1 MRRIGILETSTADS
15 ARLQLWNLFR
25 QRLRELGYV
34 EGRDISFESRWAQGN
49 ADLLPQL
56 ASELVGLKVDAIVTA
71 GTPAAF
77 AARKATTTIPIV
89 MATGVSVDTGLHES
103 SPGSARNVT
112 GLSDLAPGLSARRLE
127 LLKQVVPEAAQLAV
141 LWDKTN
147 QAGSL
152 VVGEYQDAARSLG
165 LSLTVFGVRVPEDF
179 DNALSAM
186 TRDGA
191 RGFIAVTSA
200 MFFGERERLAA
211 IALRCRLP
219 AMFVRREYA
228 EAGGLMAF
236 GAPIGDNYRRAAGYV
251 DKIFKGARP
260 ADLPVEQPTDFELV
274 INMKTAQA
282 LGLAIPQ
289 RVLHGARQVR

>member
-1 MRRIGILETSTADS
+1 MRRIGILETSSADS
-15 ARLQLWNLFR
+15 GRLQLWELFR

-34 EGRDISFESRWAQGN
+34 EGQDISFESRWAQGN
-49 ADLLPQL
+49 ASLLPEL
-56 ASELVGLKVDAIVTA
+56 AGELVGLKLDAIVTA

-77 AARKATTTIPIV
+77 AARQATTTIPIV
-89 MATGVSVDTGLHES
+89 MATGVSVDTGLNEN
-103 SPGSARNVT
+103 SPGSAGNVT

-127 LLKQVVPEAAQLAV
+127 LLNQVVPGAARLAV

-152 VVGEYQDAARSLG
+152 VVGEYQDAARALG
-165 LSLTVFGVRVPEDF
+165 LSLVVFGVRVPEDF
-179 DNALSAM
+179 DAALPAM

-191 RGFIAVTSA
+191 GGFIGVTSA

-211 IALRCRLP
+211 LALQSRLP
-219 AMFVRREYA
+219 AMFVRKEYA

-236 GAPIGDNYRRAAGYV
+236 GAPIRDNYRRAAGYV

-260 ADLPVEQPTDFELV
+260 ADLPVEQPTEFELV
-274 INMKTAQA
+274 INMKTAQV
-282 LGLAIPQ
+282 LDLTIPP
-289 RVLHGARQVR
+289 RVLRGAQQVR